1 MRVGAGAYVDTLCV
15 LDFDLV
21 TLGARAVVGRNGFL
35 FGHLG
40 AQKQG
45 KWLAYQ
51 RTCALG
57 ADSCLG
63 SRAVAMPGYA
73 LADGAELAPLA
84 LGAPQGL

>member
-1 MRVGAGAYVDTLCV
+1 MDTLCV

-21 TLGARAVVGRNGFL
+21 SVGAKAVVGRNAYL

-40 AQKQG
+40 AQKGG
-45 KWLAYQ
+45 KWLAYH
-51 RTCALG
+51 RACGLG
-57 ADSCLG
+57 AQSRIG

-73 LADGAELAPLA
+73 LPDGAELAPLG